1 MQNNKFK
8 WKRKDLLGTYDLSK
22 EEILY
27 ILDTAKSMEEVLKR
41 DVKKVPTLRGK
52 SCVTLFYEPS
62 TRTRTSF
69 ELAGKILSAD
79 TINISVSSSSAVKGE
94 TILDSVRNIEAMSVD
109 CIVIRHKN
117 SGVPHFIAKNTK
129 LSVVNA
135 GDGSH
140 EHPSQALLD
149 LLTIKDYKGRI
160 EGLDIAIVGDI
171 LHSRVARSNIFALK
185 KLNNTINLVGPKT
198 FVPKEFEKLG
208 VNVYHNLEDGLS
220 GVDVIMVLR
229 LQKERMGKS
238 FYPTEREYS
247 KFFSINKESLKY
259 AKDDVIIMHP
269 GPVNRGLE
277 ITSDVLDSERSV
289 VLQQVSR
296 GVAVRM
302 AILYILL
309 SGGKFEDSNQ

>member
-1 MQNNKFK
+1 MQKDNFK
-8 WKRKDLLGTYDLSK
+8 WKRKDLLGTYDLTK
-22 EEILY
+22 DELIFILE
-27 ILDTAKSMEEVLKR
+27 TAKSMEEVLNR

-69 ELAGKILSAD
+69 ELAGKIMSAD
-79 TINISVSSSSAVKGE
+79 TINITASASSAVKGE
-94 TILDSVRNIEAMSVD
+94 TILDSVKNIEAMSVD
-109 CIVIRHKN
+109 CVIIRHSN

-129 LSVVNA
+129 LSVINA

-149 LLTIKDYKGRI
+149 LLTIKDYKGKI
-160 EGLDIAIVGDI
+160 EGLNIAIVGDI
-171 LHSRVARSNIFALK
+171 LHSRVAKSNLFAMK
-185 KLNNTINLVGPKT
+185 KLNNNVNLVGPKT
-198 FVPKEFEKLG
+198 FVPKDFERFG
-208 VNVYHNLEDGLS
+208 ANVYHNLEEGLN
-220 GVDVIMVLR
+220 GVDVVMVLR
-229 LQKERMGKS
+229 LQKERMGKC
-238 FYPTEREYS
+238 FYPTEREYA

-259 AKDDVIIMHP
+259 AKEDVIVMHP

-277 ITSDVLDSERSV
+277 ISSDVLDGDKSV
-289 VLQQVSR
+289 VLAQVTR

-309 SGGKFEDSNQ
+309 SGGKFEDSN

>member
-1 MQNNKFK
+1 MQKDNFK
-8 WKRKDLLGTYDLSK
+8 WKRKDLLGTYDLTK
-22 EEILY
+22 DELIFILE
-27 ILDTAKSMEEVLKR
+27 TAKSMEEVLNR

-69 ELAGKILSAD
+69 ELAGKIMSAD
-79 TINISVSSSSAVKGE
+79 TINITASASSAVKGE
-94 TILDSVRNIEAMSVD
+94 TILDSVKNIEAMSVD
-109 CIVIRHKN
+109 CVIIRHSN

-129 LSVVNA
+129 LSVINA

-149 LLTIKDYKGRI
+149 LLTIKDYKGKI
-160 EGLDIAIVGDI
+160 EGLNIAIVGDI
-171 LHSRVARSNIFALK
+171 LHSRVARSNLFAMK
-185 KLNNTINLVGPKT
+185 KLNNNVNLVGPKT
-198 FVPKEFEKLG
+198 FVPKDFERFG
-208 VNVYHNLEDGLS
+208 ANVYHNLEEGLN
-220 GVDVIMVLR
+220 GVDVVMVLR
-229 LQKERMGKS
+229 LQKERMGKC
-238 FYPTEREYS
+238 FYPTEREYA

-259 AKDDVIIMHP
+259 AKEDVIVMHP

-277 ITSDVLDSERSV
+277 ISSDVLDGDKSV
-289 VLQQVSR
+289 VLAQVTR

-309 SGGKFEDSNQ
+309 SGGKFEDSN